1 MISISTPNEEARLK
15 ALRVYDLLAEEQALR
30 TTTSDI
36 VVEAA
41 GDVVVLKGRVR
52 TNVLKRLAERLG
64 QAGVNGWQLRNEL
77 ISDEALALAIASK
90 LATDERTVDADVRS
104 EVFLGVVNLKGVVHG
119 DEQHRAVLEVAK
131 SVPGVLNVVD
141 LLVVKAEAPG
151 RPAPGR

>member
-1 MISISTPNEEARLK
+1 MISISAANEEARLK

-41 GDVVVLKGRVR
+41 EGAVVLKGRVR
-52 TNVLKRLAERLG
+52 TNVLQRLAGRLG
-64 QAGVNGWQLRNEL
+64 QAGSNGWQLRNEL
-77 ISDEALALAIASK
+77 VSDEALALAIASK
-90 LATDERTVDADVRS
+90 LATDERTVDADVRC

-119 DEQHRAVLEVAK
+119 PEQHRVVVEIAK

-141 LLVVKAEAPG
+141 LLVVKAGSPA
-151 RPAPGR
+151 RPAPMG